1 MKASLVHDPA
11 LGGFWI
17 EDVRRGF
24 LGLAISLK
32 SFYIIGIPRRPVKG
46 AAGRIINSKYP
57 KMKMTPS
64 ASVSVSVS
72 VSVST
77 RPSTIDPDTDTDP
90 DTEATIASY

>member
-1 MKASLVHDPA
+1 LVHDPA

-46 AAGRIINSKYP
+46 AADRIINSKYP
-57 KMKMTPS
+57 KMKMNPS
-64 ASVSVSVS
+64 ASVS